1 MKKVIPLLSF
11 ISVFVCVFFS
21 GCYHKTYDASADLPV
36 IEESDVAYLLDDV
49 FILSA
54 DNFATYFY
62 DYLSAPV
69 TLYFDYENIHYR
81 CEDASA
87 AVAFADVI
95 ADAVFVE
102 ITYDEFSEIAYNY
115 DPSNYMKATYP
126 SLGFTNIAHSINFVF
141 AEEHTYIA
149 CFRDMTSP
157 TCFMVEEDLYS
168 DFTEVADTIIS
179 VSKPVSNPD
188 ELTQFE

>member
-1 MKKVIPLLSF
+1 MKKVIALLFF
-11 ISVFVCVFFS
+11 ISVFVCAFFS

-36 IEESDVAYLLDDV
+36 IEESDVAYLLDDAFV
-49 FILSA
+49 LSA
-54 DNFATYFY
+54 DNFATYFN
-62 DYLSAPV
+62 DYLLAPAV
-69 TLYFDYENIHYR
+69 LYFDYENSHYR

-95 ADAVFVE
+95 GDAAFVE
-102 ITYDEFSEIAYNY
+102 ITYDEFSEIANNY

-126 SLGFTNIAHSINFVF
+126 SLGFTNIAHSISFVF
-141 AEEHTYIA
+141 AEERTYIA

-157 TCFMVEEDLYS
+157 ICFMVEEDLYS
-168 DFTEVADTIIS
+168 DFTEVADTVIS
-179 VSKPVSNPD
+179 VSKPVSDPD

>member
-1 MKKVIPLLSF
+1 MKKMIPLLFF
-11 ISVFVCVFFS
+11 IIVFICVFFS

-54 DNFATYFY
+54 DNFATYFN
-62 DYLSAPV
+62 DYLSAPAA
-69 TLYFDYENIHYR
+69 LYFDYEHSHYR

-102 ITYDEFSEIAYNY
+102 ITYDEFSEIAYRY
-115 DPSNYMKATYP
+115 DPNGKAIC
-126 SLGFTNIAHSINFVF
+126 SSVGFTNIVHSISFVF
-141 AEEHTYIA
+141 DADCTYIA
-149 CFRDMTSP
+149 CFRNMTSP

-168 DFTEVADTIIS
+168 DFIKVMDDVLS
-179 VSKPVSNPD
+179 VSKAVTNPD